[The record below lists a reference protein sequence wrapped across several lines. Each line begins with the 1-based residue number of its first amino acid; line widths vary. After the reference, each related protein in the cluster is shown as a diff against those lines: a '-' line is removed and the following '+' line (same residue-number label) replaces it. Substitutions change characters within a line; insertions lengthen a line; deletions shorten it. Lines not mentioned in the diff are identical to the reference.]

1 MRGRVLVVAGSDSG
15 GGAGIQADVKTITA
29 LGGYAATAITALTAQ
44 NMLGVQGVLPVPP
57 EFIRQQVVS
66 VLSDL
71 GADAV
76 KTGML
81 GNAAAVEL
89 VAAVL
94 AEHARG
100 IPLVLDPVMVAKGGA
115 RLLDEDAVEALRRR
129 MFPLAALVTPNVPEA
144 EALAGTGLAVERDGR
159 RLFEKL
165 DIAVGAGEWVAVT
178 GPSGCGKTTLGNV
191 LLGLL
196 PSAAGVVR
204 RIPGTARTR
213 YQKLYQDPVA
223 TFAPRLPLRAALA
236 EAAALHRVPW
246 ADVAATLARL
256 RVKDALLDR
265 RPDQVSGGELQ
276 RIAVARALLP
286 SPVFLFA
293 DEPTS
298 RLDPIT
304 QQDTMA
310 VLRDVSAERGLA
322 VLLVT
327 HDAAMARKVSARQV
341 VLGA

>member
-44 NMLGVQGVLPVPP
+44 NTLGVQGVLPVPP

-129 MFPLAALVTPNVPEA
+129 VFPLAALVTPNVPEA
-144 EALAGTGLAVERDGR
+144 EALAGMAIPDLAALR
-159 RLFEKL
+159 R
-165 DIAVGAGEWVAVT
+165 AGEAML
-178 GPSGCGKTTLGNV
+178 S
-191 LLGLL
+191 LGL
-196 PSAAGVVR
+196 P
-204 RIPGTARTR
+204 
-213 YQKLYQDPVA
+213 
-223 TFAPRLPLRAALA
+223 
-236 EAAALHRVPW
+236 
-246 ADVAATLARL
+246 
-256 RVKDALLDR
+256 
-265 RPDQVSGGELQ
+265 
-276 RIAVARALLP
+276 
-286 SPVFLFA
+286 
-293 DEPTS
+293 
-298 RLDPIT
+298 
-304 QQDTMA
+304 
-310 VLRDVSAERGLA
+310 A
-322 VLLVT
+322 VLLKGWHLPGPVVT
-327 HDAAMARKVSARQV
+327 DLLMTGEGTVVLERPRIDTRHTHGTGCTLASAIAAGLAQGRDLADAVRRARAYVQAAIAAAPGLGGGHGPLGHGLTCDPSRFDAA
-341 VLGA
+341 

>member
-44 NMLGVQGVLPVPP
+44 NTLGVQGVLPVPP

-129 MFPLAALVTPNVPEA
+129 VFPLAALVTLGIA
-144 EALAGTGLAVERDGR
+144 
-159 RLFEKL
+159 
-165 DIAVGAGEWVAVT
+165 AVGWLIGVVVGIGFALIMQRWRLAEW
-178 GPSGCGKTTLGNV
+178 
-191 LLGLL
+191 GLL
-196 PSAAGVVR
+196 PWIVLSQTVPLIALAPLVRRWGAQLEVGAFRWEDWMSVAVIASYLELKHVPAAGTLA
-204 RIPGTARTR
+204 I
-213 YQKLYQDPVA
+213 
-223 TFAPRLPLRAALA
+223 FCAALMGA
-236 EAAALHRVPW
+236 
-246 ADVAATLARL
+246 
-256 RVKDALLDR
+256 
-265 RPDQVSGGELQ
+265 
-276 RIAVARALLP
+276 
-286 SPVFLFA
+286 
-293 DEPTS
+293 
-298 RLDPIT
+298 
-304 QQDTMA
+304 
-310 VLRDVSAERGLA
+310 GLGSVNNA
-322 VLLVT
+322 CIN
-327 HDAAMARKVSARQV
+327 RK
-341 VLGA
+341 